1 MQRRATERIVP
12 ELSNYVTLDVD
23 GQPHPMRIPDAIAGL
38 TALRCIGSRRLAL
51 LGSLDRSVPSMVLAL
66 L

>member
-38 TALRCIGSRRLAL
+38 SALRGIG
-51 LGSLDRSVPSMVLAL
+51 
-66 L
+66 